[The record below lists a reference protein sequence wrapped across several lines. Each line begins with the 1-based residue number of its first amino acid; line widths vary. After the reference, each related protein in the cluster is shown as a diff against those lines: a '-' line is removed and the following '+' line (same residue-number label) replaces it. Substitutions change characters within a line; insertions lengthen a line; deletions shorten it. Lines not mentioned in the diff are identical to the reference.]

1 VNTRTRNGA
10 RVADPHDALVAAA
23 KAAREFVRE
32 WQLEAASRVRAQ
44 TDALASQAYA
54 LASANRG
61 KPWARRWLRKHGLPF
76 HPTGRG

>member
-1 VNTRTRNGA
+1 VSVRTHNGA
-10 RVADPHDALVAAA
+10 RVADPHEAFVAAA
-23 KAAREFVRE
+23 KAARELILQQRIE
-32 WQLEAASRVRAQ
+32 NEDRVR
-44 TDALASQAYA
+44 ALASQAYA